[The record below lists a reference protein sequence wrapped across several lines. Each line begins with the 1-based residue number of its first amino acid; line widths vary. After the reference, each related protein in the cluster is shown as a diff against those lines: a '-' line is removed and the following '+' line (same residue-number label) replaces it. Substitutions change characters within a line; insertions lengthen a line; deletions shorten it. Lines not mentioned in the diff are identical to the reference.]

1 MNVSRGGMNEK
12 RGGAVRERD
21 IIGFDSSATEREES
35 DVQKE
40 MQERDTSRAD
50 SPQSAAV

>member
-1 MNVSRGGMNEK
+1 MNVSRGGGVNEK

-21 IIGFDSSATEREES
+21 ISGSDSSARER

-40 MQERDTSRAD
+40 TEGNRHE
-50 SPQSAAV
+50 QS